1 MTKEITIGNKK
12 ISSDQPTFIIAELS
26 GNHHQNYDEAIEL
39 IKKAADAGADA
50 IKIQTYTADTLTLD
64 SNNKWFIV
72 GGKDQPDAWKN
83 QSLHDLYKTAYTPW
97 DWQSKL
103 KKVTEDH
110 GMLFFSTPFD
120 DTAVDFLEDMGVL
133 FYKIASYEAIHI
145 PLLKKVAQTG
155 KPVIIS
161 VGFATL
167 PEVELAVK
175 TLKENGSGEVV
186 VLHCV
191 TEYSDNARLQYM
203 NLKTIADIRERFGVQ
218 SGFSDNNAGIQVPTV
233 AATVAGASVVEKH
246 LTLRRTDGGP
256 DARFSLEPDE
266 FKKMV
271 TDIRKMEK
279 DSSAINK
286 VASKEEV
293 EIMMGSAHYGPASKK
308 EEENT
313 LFRPSIWIKKLIKK
327 GEVLT
332 TDNIRVARPKH
343 GLAPKYFDEVLGK
356 KTLKDIPE
364 ATPLSW
370 GVIENRF

>member
-1 MTKEITIGNKK
+1 MIKEITIGNKK
-12 ISSDQPTFIIAELS
+12 IGGKHPTFIIAELS

-64 SNNKWFIV
+64 SKNKWFIV

-97 DWQSKL
+97 EWQEKL
-103 KKVTEDH
+103 KKITEEC

-120 DTAVDFLEDMGVL
+120 ETAVDFLENMGVL

-167 PEVELAVK
+167 AEVELAVK
-175 TLKENGSGEVV
+175 TLKENGSGEIV

-203 NLKTIADIRERFGVQ
+203 NLSTIADIKERFGVL

-233 AATVAGASVVEKH
+233 AATIAGASVVEKH
-246 LTLRRTDGGP
+246 LTLRRSDGGP

-266 FKKMV
+266 FKQMV
-271 TDIRKMEK
+271 TDIREIEK
-279 DSSAINK
+279 NQSTISKI
-286 VASKEEV
+286 ASEEEV
-293 EIMMGSAHYGPASKK
+293 ETMTGKVQYGPASKQ

-313 LFRPSIWIKKLIKK
+313 LFRPSIWVKKSIKK
-327 GEVLT
+327 GEILT
-332 TDNIRVARPKH
+332 KDNIRVARPKH
-343 GLAPKYFDEVLGK
+343 GLAPKHFEEVLGK
-356 KTLKDIPE
+356 KASQNIEE

-370 GVIENRF
+370 DLVGK

>member
-12 ISSDQPTFIIAELS
+12 ISDKQPTFIIAELS
-26 GNHHQNYDEAIEL
+26 GNHHQNYDEAVKL
-39 IKKAADAGADA
+39 IKAAADAGADA
-50 IKIQTYTADTLTLD
+50 IKLQTYTADTLTLD
-64 SNNKWFIV
+64 SKNKWFIV

-97 DWQSKL
+97 DWQPKL
-103 KKVTEDH
+103 KKVAEDH
-110 GMLFFSTPFD
+110 GMLLFSTPFD
-120 DTAVDFLEDMGVL
+120 DTAVNFLEDMNVL

-175 TLKENGSGEVV
+175 TLKENGSGEIV

-203 NLKTIADIRERFGVQ
+203 NLKTIADIKERFGVQ
-218 SGFSDNNAGIQVPTV
+218 SGFSDNNAGIQVPIVASTV
-233 AATVAGASVVEKH
+233 AEASVVEKH

-256 DARFSLEPDE
+256 DARFSVEPEE
-266 FKKMV
+266 FKQMV
-271 TDIRKMEK
+271 ADIREIEK
-279 DSSAINK
+279 DPSAINK
-286 VASKEEV
+286 VASEEEV
-293 EIMMGSAHYGPASKK
+293 GTMIGNTHYGPASEK

-313 LFRPSIWIKKLIKK
+313 LFRPSIWVKKPIKK

-356 KTLKDIPE
+356 KASKDIEE